1 MDPAERRRGV
11 PRGNKPG
18 GRPRGVK
25 RSYDKRKPLAAPS
38 LRRDPTCQ
46 EKLAVVVA
54 WERACKAE
62 GVQRPRQLQTS
73 TKRELEKTWH
83 WLIETVARWFD
94 QKTAFLEFV
103 SKARLGKHGLRPWG
117 STAGLVSKRT
127 RSLGKRMSNHV
138 RGVATVV
145 RPLDEVMERLERWM
159 KQERQYRHEV
169 RGKTIAMRIKYELE
183 YERDRQL
190 VLEQHQSEDFKPFVL
205 EKCSE
210 KLAFFQITRPSK
222 RQERWVDEVV
232 KPRIGA
238 TARGGQKLSQSA
250 DLKLDEK
257 KAKLTWATAD
267 RAIHLVSRGTEDQ
280 LRIFVS
286 EPEAFVERRASTSIV
301 VCDATALWVKLRGE
315 EKVYVHEDEKTSVAF
330 RKRLSKAFKKLDQNN
345 AEEVRDFEA
354 QKEAFFDVDHRD
366 HKGQV
371 DAAYSSAGDKYR
383 ITLVNISGVEGWF
396 DASEA
401 PRASKKRSILLV
413 PCAKHCRVSDM
424 DLERGEWLRDV
435 QYERTDGEMQIFK
448 AGEKINSLLAGWRA
462 ALLKFTEQE
471 RAEIFEQIDI
481 WGQPRAW
488 TDELI
493 ASWTID
499 FIRAEYGQAVC
510 FADCLSSQWTEAIC
524 LKAWLENV
532 VWVPYAPD
540 VTSFLQEP
548 DTHEHSQLKA
558 EIREVKSELHWALE
572 SEWVQ
577 QKKKIENHDLQ
588 YPASWGPWE
597 CIYVVSEAYKRF
609 REKYKGKV
617 PLEGLQANQM
627 LRVRPTALGPEGRLE
642 LVTGSELNNPSKLP

>member
-1 MDPAERRRGV
+1 MA
-11 PRGNKPG
+11 
-18 GRPRGVK
+18 
-25 RSYDKRKPLAAPS
+25 
-38 LRRDPTCQ
+38 
-46 EKLAVVVA
+46 
-54 WERACKAE
+54 
-62 GVQRPRQLQTS
+62 
-73 TKRELEKTWH
+73 ELEDE
-83 WLIETVARWFD
+83 LRV
-94 QKTAFLEFV
+94 FV
-103 SKARLGKHGLRPWG
+103 S
-117 STAGLVSKRT
+117 
-127 RSLGKRMSNHV
+127 
-138 RGVATVV
+138 
-145 RPLDEVMERLERWM
+145 D
-159 KQERQYRHEV
+159 
-169 RGKTIAMRIKYELE
+169 
-183 YERDRQL
+183 
-190 VLEQHQSEDFKPFVL
+190 
-205 EKCSE
+205 
-210 KLAFFQITRPSK
+210 
-222 RQERWVDEVV
+222 
-232 KPRIGA
+232 
-238 TARGGQKLSQSA
+238 
-250 DLKLDEK
+250 
-257 KAKLTWATAD
+257 
-267 RAIHLVSRGTEDQ
+267 
-280 LRIFVS
+280 
-286 EPEAFVERRASTSIV
+286 PEAFVERRASTSIV

-315 EKVYVHEDEKTSVAF
+315 EKVLVHDDEKTSVEL
-330 RKRLSKAFKKLDQNN
+330 RKRLSKAFKKINKNN
-345 AEEVRDFEA
+345 AEEMREFEA
-354 QKEAFFDVDHRD
+354 EKEVLLGPDHREY
-366 HKGQV
+366 KGQV

-396 DASEA
+396 EASEA

-413 PCAKHCRVSDM
+413 PCGKHCRVSDM

-448 AGEKINSLLAGWRA
+448 AGEKVGNLLAGWRV

-510 FADCLSSQWTEAIC
+510 FADCLSSQWTESIC

-572 SEWVQ
+572 SEWKQ
-577 QKKKIENHDLQ
+577 EKKKPENHDIQ

-597 CIYVVSEAYKRF
+597 CIHVVSEAYKRF
-609 REKYKGKV
+609 RDKNKGKV

-642 LVTGSELNNPSKLP
+642 LVTGVTLVTE